1 MQAKKEMNITK
12 IAAFFKYNAAMIG
25 LSPAMRMQII

>member
-25 LSPAMRMQII
+25 YRLLCVSK